1 MQEIT
6 HSQKMKLAV
15 KASKKL
21 NPQDVEKLCMSVWG
35 RKYRKE
41 LKNILNVTDAR
52 ISQIF
57 NSRGGGYLLHEINR
71 IAKEQK
77 KIS

>member
-1 MQEIT
+1 MQEIS
-6 HSQKMKLAV
+6 HSKKMKIAA
-15 KASKKL
+15 KASEKL
-21 NPQDVEKLCMSVWG
+21 NPEDVEKLCMAVWG

-41 LKNILNVTDAR
+41 LKNILDVTDAR

-57 NSRGGGYLLHEINR
+57 NGQGGGYLLHEINR

-77 KIS
+77 KLS